1 LFGAESSAS
10 REKGVWCP
18 KFHSISLLAL
28 LEPLEFIGEL
38 VDDHSGRRIPP
49 RVRREAIMK
58 QVEAAQILDV
68 DMESEIAS
76 PFSCGAKVQ
85 YNMAGVT
92 ELDFAPVSAHASA

>member
-1 LFGAESSAS
+1 
-10 REKGVWCP
+10 
-18 KFHSISLLAL
+18 
-28 LEPLEFIGEL
+28 
-38 VDDHSGRRIPP
+38 
-49 RVRREAIMK
+49 MK

-85 YNMAGVT
+85 YDTAGVT